1 MPTQDS
7 ALLRQYQQLME
18 SGGYIIFL
26 TDCDGKFT
34 HLSESVTALTG
45 FTPADLAG
53 QHFTVLADPDWR
65 QRLEAFYSGQFQA
78 GEGAATITYPLITRQ
93 GERRWAEQ
101 VMCLSAQDDEPC
113 AFQGLLR
120 DVTQRQQDE
129 IRYRALY
136 DQTND
141 AIFILD
147 LNGAYLDVNRRA
159 ADMLGYSREELLSLN
174 FSYTVM
180 PDELHE
186 SAHVL
191 EMLKRG
197 ETVTVYERTFRRKD
211 GRPLQAEINVQLVR
225 DSDGHPLHI
234 QSVVRDISERK
245 ASEQALRATETRNR
259 AMLQAIPDNVFVMSR
274 DGVFVEFEWHGPELL
289 PIPVDQIIGA
299 NIRDLDMGTGLA
311 DLALNAI
318 QEAIATRQPQTFI
331 YEPPPLDGHVVAYEE
346 RVVALN
352 DHEAMFIV
360 RDISSLRKAEQELAE
375 RVRQLTILS
384 EVEEELADQLK
395 VDYVL
400 TMGLD
405 AAVRLSAASSG
416 YIALLG
422 EKGVMKVEKV
432 AGSHNAAIA
441 NENLRKGIGAV
452 SRVIRQC
459 RPEFIRDVRQDPDY
473 IVNRE
478 ATRAQITIPLISQE
492 RMIGVL
498 NLESDKD
505 DAFNDARFDF
515 LKLMAGRVSVALDNA
530 RLYNQVANHLAQ
542 VQELYEK
549 VSRLEQLKT
558 DMIRI
563 ASHDLRNP
571 LSTILGYTELIR
583 WETQQLTEKNDIA
596 GMLKNIEMASR
607 RMQKLVADILSLE
620 RIEEMAQHNTIVAV
634 DMGDL
639 VTRVFEENKPQAR
652 LLARHLH
659 LEIPEERLIVQADQV
674 QLREAVTNLISNAIK
689 YTREDGEIHV
699 RLWREDQ
706 SAVMEVQDNGYGIRE
721 EQQARLFEP
730 FYRARTSDTVAIE
743 GTGLGL
749 HLVKNIIERHGGTLR
764 FKSVFGEGSTFG
776 IVLPLS
782 ETGADQ

>member
-1 MPTQDS
+1 MPTQDA
-7 ALLRQYQQLME
+7 ALLRQYQQIME
-18 SGGYIIFL
+18 TGGYIVFL
-26 TDCDGKFT
+26 ADCDGNFT
-34 HLSESVTALTG
+34 HISESVTALTG
-45 FTPADLAG
+45 YTSAELDG
-53 QHFTVLADPDWR
+53 QHFTTLADPDWR
-65 QRLEAFYSGQFQA
+65 DQLVAFYDAQFQA
-78 GEGAATITYPLITRQ
+78 GEGAGTFVYPLVTRR
-93 GERRWAEQ
+93 GERLWVEQ
-101 VMCLSAQDDEPC
+101 IMCLTAQDGKTC
-113 AFQGLLR
+113 AYQGLLR
-120 DVTQRQQDE
+120 DVTRHQQDD

-147 LNGAYLDVNRRA
+147 LNGDYVDVNRRA
-159 ADMLGYSREELLSLN
+159 AVMLGYSREELLTLN
-174 FSYTVM
+174 FTHTVM

-186 SAHVL
+186 SANVL

-197 ETVTVYERTFRRKD
+197 EEVPVYERTFRRKD
-211 GRPLQAEINVQLVR
+211 GSPLQAEINVQLVR

-245 ASEQALRATETRNR
+245 ASERALRATETRNR

-274 DGVFVEFEWHGPELL
+274 DGVYIEFEWHGPEPLPL
-289 PIPVDQIIGA
+289 PIDQIIGA
-299 NIRDLDMGTGLA
+299 NIRDLDMGTGIA

-318 QEAIATRQPQTFI
+318 HEAIATRQPQTFI
-331 YEPPPLDGHVVAYEE
+331 YEPPPFNGHVMAYEE

-352 DHEAMFIV
+352 DDEAMFIV
-360 RDISSLRKAEQELAE
+360 RDISSLRKAELELAE

-384 EVEEELADQLK
+384 EVEEELADQLN
-395 VDYVL
+395 VNYVL
-400 TMGLD
+400 NLGLD
-405 AAVRLSAASSG
+405 AAMRLSAASSG
-416 YIALLG
+416 YIAVLG
-422 EKGVMKVEKV
+422 ADDVMKVAKV
-432 AGSHNAAIA
+432 AGSHNADIA
-441 NENLRKGIGAV
+441 NENMRQGIGAV
-452 SRVIRQC
+452 SRVIRQG

-478 ATRAQITIPLISQE
+478 ATRAQITIPLVSQE

-505 DAFNDARFDF
+505 DAFNDDRFDF

-530 RLYNQVANHLAQ
+530 RLYNQVADHLKQ

-549 VSRLEQLKT
+549 VSGLEQLKT

-583 WETQQLTEKNDIA
+583 WEAQQITEKNDIA
-596 GMLKNIEMASR
+596 GMVKNIEMASR

-620 RIEEMAQHNTIVAV
+620 RIEEMAQHNTILPV

-639 VTRVFEENKPQAR
+639 VARVFEENKPQAR
-652 LLARHLH
+652 LLARQMFLA
-659 LEIPEERLIVQADQV
+659 IPEERLIVQADQV
-674 QLREAVTNLISNAIK
+674 QLREAVANLISNAIK

-699 RLWREDQ
+699 RLWREDR
-706 SAVMEVQDNGYGIRE
+706 SAVLEVEDNGYGIRE
-721 EQQARLFEP
+721 EQQERLFEP

-749 HLVKNIIERHGGTLR
+749 HLVKNIVERHGGTLR

-782 ETGADQ
+782 EPDTPR